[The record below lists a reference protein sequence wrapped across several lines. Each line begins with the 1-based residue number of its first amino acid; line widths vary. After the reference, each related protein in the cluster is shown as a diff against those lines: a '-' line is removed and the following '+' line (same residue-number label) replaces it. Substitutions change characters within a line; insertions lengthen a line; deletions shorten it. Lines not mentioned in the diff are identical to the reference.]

1 LHPLNNSMRL
11 STYGRAGGEMKQRV
25 SVNTLRRPIR
35 FVTARSPEF
44 AREIVLFG
52 EGAAVEKDNQILELP
67 AARPEFTSLSE
78 AEVWKAVN
86 EDPLQ
91 RTRIAG
97 EVTRL
102 VACYWSSFKAHFNE
116 QRYVAP
122 RLLHV
127 EARCP
132 IEKVA
137 ILLLVKFVEDETGT
151 ACPVT
156 FH

>member
-1 LHPLNNSMRL
+1 M
-11 STYGRAGGEMKQRV
+11 
-25 SVNTLRRPIR
+25 
-35 FVTARSPEF
+35 
-44 AREIVLFG
+44 
-52 EGAAVEKDNQILELP
+52 EKILELP
-67 AARPEFTSLSE
+67 AARPEFTNLSE
-78 AEVWKAVN
+78 AAVWKAVN
-86 EDPLQ
+86 EDPEQ